1 MDVGAGVEVVAAAEM
16 VRLRAEVT
24 ACGDDSESLT
34 VTLNADVPLAVGLP
48 LMTPLVERVNPAGKD
63 PEARVQ
69 T

>member
-1 MDVGAGVEVVAAAEM
+1 M

-24 ACGDDSESLT
+24 ACGEDSESLT
-34 VTLNADVPLAVGLP
+34 VTLKEDVPLAVGLP